1 MRREVQVKKIL
12 DKSLDSKIKKA
23 LDRVVQACQV
33 QINRDPEDQDKTKGL
48 DPISSALE
56 VQGQIKAQ
64 EVPGHN
70 NKVLEGQVLFN
81 KAKDPQLQAN
91 MDKGDP
97 LLNSRVII
105 IKVKMKWVPGDL
117 INMSQEGQVQIS
129 RDQGVLV

>member
-64 EVPGHN
+64 EVPGLN